1 MKSACATS
9 CLHCSDH
16 VNRLCRE
23 FMSRVYVESSCR
35 QFMSRVHVESLC
47 RETMFRLHSSCDVP
61 TSLVIRMMFCATGH
75 ARMACSSQMLSTNLV
90 FSMKIQQKCSQHCTT
105 PRDSQHNT
113 LSMHHRLILDYGMGI
128 IHVDGYG
135 ALRAS
140 VSVSAPMLP
149 YGRHGEEVLMH
160 RVH

>member
-1 MKSACATS
+1 MC
-9 CLHCSDH
+9 D
-16 VNRLCRE
+16 V
-23 FMSRVYVESSCR
+23 MSTLFRPCQ
-35 QFMSRVHVESLC
+35 QFMSRVHVESSC
-47 RETMFRLHSSCDVP
+47 RQSMSRVHVESSCWEFVSRDYVP
-61 TSLVIRMMFCATGH
+61 TSLVMWCSDFIRQMMFCATGH

-90 FSMKIQQKCSQHCTT
+90 FSMKLQQKCFQYCTI
-105 PRDSQHNT
+105 PRDSPHIT

-149 YGRHGEEVLMH
+149 YGRHGEEVLMP